1 MMPKKK
7 RIAIII
13 TTVGI
18 LIAIILG
25 VLAFLYIKT
34 DMFKSNEILFAKY
47 FSQNFNIVDV
57 LENIKNPEIENI
69 LNNSKYTSDF
79 EANIEYAENIGT
91 TNENKNSPINDVGI
105 RVKSNVDKSNQYSYR
120 NIAIG
125 TNETDLCKVEYINQ
139 NEEHGIRLNKIIEFV
154 SININQDNEI
164 LEKLEIENLDEML
177 SSININSILNFSEEE
192 KQILINT
199 YLNVIQ
205 SNISKEKY
213 YKQPKSL
220 ITIDNKDMQANSY
233 YIKLTIEEYN
243 DLKIKILEQITE
255 DETILSKI
263 DLVENKLNQ
272 NNFNDEVDKSFRE
285 QFIDF
290 INNKIEEIKN
300 NNIGKDE
307 VRITVY
313 ENNQKTVRTSIEK
326 GKEKI
331 TIDLNDDG
339 GTKIY
344 YTELS
349 DVIVEQSIIIERQNN
364 SIAIKYESFEDNNIV
379 INVQLNIQEIVN
391 GNSINE
397 NVQLNISNRNYNS
410 NLNVINNIQVVQEFE
425 NKLTLD
431 TNNIR
436 LKDLNDEQLEKI
448 LGIIGEVAQEQI
460 SNLLAVVK
468 IDDYIE
474 MFKNLGMINRASI
487 QLPTEDEVIES
498 QRNRFNSQFEY
509 FVSENLNQDN
519 VKELIKVVESN
530 FEDMK
535 VLLKNGEVKDW
546 NSEELEF
553 NDISEIL
560 FLIKKNSY
568 NGEKKQEFL
577 KYIEDNSTSKYT
589 VSLQH
594 DDDGFVNLV
603 RVKVQED

>member
-154 SININQDNEI
+154 SINVNQDNKT

-177 SSININSILNFSEEE
+177 SSININSILNFSKEE
-192 KQILINT
+192 KQSLINT

-243 DLKIKILEQITE
+243 NLKIKILEQITK
-255 DETILSKI
+255 DEIILSKI
-263 DLVENKLNQ
+263 
-272 NNFNDEVDKSFRE
+272 
-285 QFIDF
+285 
-290 INNKIEEIKN
+290 
-300 NNIGKDE
+300 
-307 VRITVY
+307 
-313 ENNQKTVRTSIEK
+313 
-326 GKEKI
+326 
-331 TIDLNDDG
+331 
-339 GTKIY
+339 
-344 YTELS
+344 
-349 DVIVEQSIIIERQNN
+349 
-364 SIAIKYESFEDNNIV
+364 
-379 INVQLNIQEIVN
+379 
-391 GNSINE
+391 
-397 NVQLNISNRNYNS
+397 
-410 NLNVINNIQVVQEFE
+410 
-425 NKLTLD
+425 
-431 TNNIR
+431 
-436 LKDLNDEQLEKI
+436 
-448 LGIIGEVAQEQI
+448 
-460 SNLLAVVK
+460 NLLDRK
-468 IDDYIE
+468 C
-474 MFKNLGMINRASI
+474 K
-487 QLPTEDEVIES
+487 
-498 QRNRFNSQFEY
+498 
-509 FVSENLNQDN
+509 
-519 VKELIKVVESN
+519 
-530 FEDMK
+530 
-535 VLLKNGEVKDW
+535 
-546 NSEELEF
+546 
-553 NDISEIL
+553 
-560 FLIKKNSY
+560 
-568 NGEKKQEFL
+568 
-577 KYIEDNSTSKYT
+577 
-589 VSLQH
+589 
-594 DDDGFVNLV
+594 
-603 RVKVQED
+603 

>member
-154 SININQDNEI
+154 SINVNQDNKT

-177 SSININSILNFSEEE
+177 SSININSILNFSKEE
-192 KQILINT
+192 KQSLINT

-243 DLKIKILEQITE
+243 NLKIKILEQITK
-255 DETILSKI
+255 DEIILSKI
-263 DLVENKLNQ
+263 DLLEN
-272 NNFNDEVDKSFRE
+272 EVKQKYNELDKSFRE
-285 QFIDF
+285 IFIENV
-290 INNKIEEIKN
+290 NNIIEKIKN
-300 NNIGKDE
+300 NNIGKE
-307 VRITVY
+307 EARITVY

-474 MFKNLGMINRASI
+474 MFKNLGMTNRTSI

-519 VKELIKVVESN
+519 VKELIKAIESN

-546 NSEELEF
+546 DTEKLEF

-568 NGEKKQEFL
+568 NGEKKQAFL
-577 KYIEDNSTSKYT
+577 KFVEDNSSNKYT

-594 DDDGFVNLV
+594 DDNGFVNLV
-603 RVKVQED
+603 RVKIQED

>member
-18 LIAIILG
+18 LITIILG

-154 SININQDNEI
+154 SINVNQDNKT

-177 SSININSILNFSEEE
+177 SSININSILNFSKEE
-192 KQILINT
+192 KQSLINT

-243 DLKIKILEQITE
+243 NLKIKILEQITK
-255 DETILSKI
+255 DEIILSKI
-263 DLVENKLNQ
+263 NLLEN
-272 NNFNDEVDKSFRE
+272 EVKQKYNELDKSFRE
-285 QFIDF
+285 IFIENV
-290 INNKIEEIKN
+290 NNIIEKIKN
-300 NNIGKDE
+300 NNIGKE
-307 VRITVY
+307 EARITVY

-474 MFKNLGMINRASI
+474 MFKNLGMTNRTSI

-498 QRNRFNSQFEY
+498 QRNRFNSQFR
-509 FVSENLNQDN
+509 
-519 VKELIKVVESN
+519 
-530 FEDMK
+530 
-535 VLLKNGEVKDW
+535 
-546 NSEELEF
+546 SEER
-553 NDISEIL
+553 
-560 FLIKKNSY
+560 
-568 NGEKKQEFL
+568 
-577 KYIEDNSTSKYT
+577 
-589 VSLQH
+589 
-594 DDDGFVNLV
+594 
-603 RVKVQED
+603 RVGKEC